1 MSRLPDV
8 YASSLEQIADRIRQH
23 RDIAQEKIIEIGRD
37 LIEAKRLLPHGQ
49 FLPWVAKELM
59 WGERTAQQFMRIAEV
74 AQTRKFS
81 DLPKLSVSA
90 LYTLASL
97 REPDKVIPRIVDR
110 AKAGE
115 KITAATIRLE
125 ASPQPAR
132 VSKPMP
138 MTLIFSAGHM
148 LPKVREEFEKEADK
162 MEGMVS
168 RDCSAPDD
176 LALVDRIVAG
186 LRSMAAEIKGMGY

>member
-1 MSRLPDV
+1 
-8 YASSLEQIADRIRQH
+8 
-23 RDIAQEKIIEIGRD
+23 
-37 LIEAKRLLPHGQ
+37 
-49 FLPWVAKELM
+49 
-59 WGERTAQQFMRIAEV
+59 
-74 AQTRKFS
+74 
-81 DLPKLSVSA
+81 
-90 LYTLASL
+90 
-97 REPDKVIPRIVDR
+97 
-110 AKAGE
+110 
-115 KITAATIRLE
+115 
-125 ASPQPAR
+125 
-132 VSKPMP
+132 MP